1 MNLAAMNERQATPKI
16 IHWVTAAI
24 AVISTATA
32 YAGSPIQPVSI
43 QSETPIS
50 KVLIGNSIGWLVRV
64 RDDHRAVTI
73 ERNAQ
78 YATATDMIFVT
89 PTGLVIYDIA
99 KDGRVDLNTDRR
111 IMRNDGKLE
120 LAPVRVS
127 VLEFPDTV
135 KQVEWTR
142 PLALQVQAVIDHHY
156 VALKYAQMIGGP
168 NITGPRRLTI
178 TTESGKYSF
187 NVVAGTSGAPVY
199 RVVDGN

>member
-1 MNLAAMNERQATPKI
+1 MCI
-16 IHWVTAAI
+16 
-24 AVISTATA
+24 
-32 YAGSPIQPVSI
+32 
-43 QSETPIS
+43 
-50 KVLIGNSIGWLVRV
+50 
-64 RDDHRAVTI
+64 RDR
-73 ERNAQ
+73 
-78 YATATDMIFVT
+78 
-89 PTGLVIYDIA
+89 LVIYDIA

-111 IMRNDGKLE
+111 IMRNDGTLE